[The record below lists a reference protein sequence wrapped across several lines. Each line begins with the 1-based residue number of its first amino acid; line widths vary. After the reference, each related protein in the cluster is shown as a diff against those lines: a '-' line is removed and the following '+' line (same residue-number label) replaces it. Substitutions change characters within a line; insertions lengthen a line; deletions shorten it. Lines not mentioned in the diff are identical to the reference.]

1 MEFNSPQSRFTANIL
16 GWRQQK
22 KTNHSM
28 PRTSRIIWFS
38 ALLTLSTL
46 ATVTADARGGFNP
59 NCRVPSISLCP
70 GCTVSIK
77 IIVLQNRECQIN
89 YGSLGAM
96 RGQTI
101 LVGARHGKYWAAN
114 ETQTAYSPNNGYL
127 GSDYFEARFSY
138 ELMNGSKASAVLKAN
153 VEVVP
158 HL

>member
-1 MEFNSPQSRFTANIL
+1 MSA
-16 GWRQQK
+16 
-22 KTNHSM
+22 
-28 PRTSRIIWFS
+28 TSRIILFS
-38 ALLTLSTL
+38 ALLTLSAL
-46 ATVTADARGGFNP
+46 ATVTANARGGFNP

-70 GCTVSIK
+70 GCTVNIK

-96 RGQTI
+96 HGQTI

-114 ETQTAYSPNNGYL
+114 ETQTAYSPNSGYL

-138 ELMNGSKASAVLKAN
+138 DLMNGSTASAVLKAN